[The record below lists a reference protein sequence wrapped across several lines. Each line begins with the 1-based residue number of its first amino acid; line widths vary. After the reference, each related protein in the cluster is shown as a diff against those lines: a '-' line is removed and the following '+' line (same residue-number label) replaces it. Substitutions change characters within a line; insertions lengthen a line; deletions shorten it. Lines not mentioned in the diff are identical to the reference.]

1 MSERNRSSDNITDIL
16 VVEDSATQAA
26 RIKFLLESYNYKVEI
41 SENGQKA
48 LEWLSKHTP
57 SLVISDIVMPEM
69 NGFELCNK
77 IKSDERTENTPVILL
92 TSLSDPEEVIEGL
105 SCGADS
111 FITKPFNK
119 DYLISNIEKLITEKA
134 NPDSKIDNVGIE
146 INYNGKK
153 RLIRTGQQR
162 AVKLLLSIYE
172 GAIHQNNELIQT
184 RDELK
189 LLNER
194 LEDLVGE
201 KTKDLEIIEFKNN
214 QIKSS
219 IDYACTIQ
227 AALMKASENIS
238 DFFPGSFCITLPRD
252 IVSGDFYWCVKINDK
267 TLIGV
272 FDCTGHGI
280 PGAFMSILGVTLL
293 KEIVIREGIEDPAL
307 VFNHMRRKVVES
319 LGQKGLISEVNVGMN
334 GSLIS
339 YDPMQNNL
347 VYAGAYNT
355 IYLIRDDQ
363 LIELRGDKMPLSHHL
378 IMKDFSSHEVKIRK
392 NDCVYLFTDGYMD
405 QFGGQML
412 KKFGYRRFRDLLLKI
427 HKRPFESQKEA
438 LINEF
443 RIWRKYEDQVDDI
456 TIVGLKL

>member
-1 MSERNRSSDNITDIL
+1 MSIKNKSSDNTTDIL
-16 VVEDSATQAA
+16 VVEDSATQAD
-26 RIKFLLESYNYKVEI
+26 RIRYLLESINYKVEV
-41 SENGQKA
+41 SENGKIA
-48 LEWLSKHTP
+48 LEWLSKNTP
-57 SLVISDIVMPEM
+57 FLVISDIVMPEM

-105 SCGADS
+105 SCGADG
-111 FITKPFNK
+111 FITKPYNK
-119 DYLISNIEKLITEKA
+119 DYLISNIEKLINEKV
-134 NPDSKIDNVGIE
+134 NPDFKKDNVGIE

-184 RDELK
+184 RDELR

-201 KTKDLEIIEFKNN
+201 KTKDLEIIEYKNN

-238 DFFPGSFCITLPRD
+238 DFFPGSFCITLPKD
-252 IVSGDFYWCVKINDK
+252 IVSGDFYSCVKINGRI
-267 TLIGV
+267 LIGV

-280 PGAFMSILGVTLL
+280 AGAFMSILGVTLL
-293 KEIVIREGIEDPAL
+293 KEIVIRDGIEDPAL
-307 VFNHMRRKVVES
+307 IFNRMRSKVVDS

-339 YDPMQNNL
+339 YDPATSNL
-347 VYAGAYNT
+347 VYAGAYNP
-355 IYLIRDDQ
+355 IYLIRDDR
-363 LIELRGDKMPLSHHL
+363 LVELRGNRMPLSHHL
-378 IMKDFSSHEVKIRK
+378 IMKDFESKEVKIRK

-427 HKRPFESQKEA
+427 HKKPFESQKEA
-438 LINEF
+438 LLNEF
-443 RIWRKYEDQVDDI
+443 TIWKEHEDQVDDI

>member
-1 MSERNRSSDNITDIL
+1 MSKRKKSSENIPDIL
-16 VVEDSATQAA
+16 VVEDSPTQAA
-26 RIKFLLESYNYKVEI
+26 RIRYLLESYNYNVEV

-48 LEWLSKHTP
+48 LVWLSKHTP

-69 NGFELCNK
+69 NGFELCEK
-77 IKSDERTENTPVILL
+77 IKSDELTENIPVILL

-111 FITKPFNK
+111 FITKPYNNE
-119 DYLISNIEKLITEKA
+119 YLISNIKKLLSEKTATKSGTNIL
-134 NPDSKIDNVGIE
+134 GIE
-146 INYNGKK
+146 INYNGEK
-153 RLIRTGQQR
+153 RQIRTDPQK
-162 AVKLLLSIYE
+162 VIKLLLNIYQ
-172 GAIHQNNELIQT
+172 GSIHQNNELIKT

-189 LLNER
+189 QLNER
-194 LEDLVGE
+194 LEELVGE
-201 KTKDLEIIEFKNN
+201 KTKDLEIIELKNN

-227 AALMKASENIS
+227 AALMKGSENIS
-238 DFFPGSFCITLPRD
+238 DFFSESFCITLPKD
-252 IVSGDFYWCVKINDK
+252 IVSGDFYWCVKINDRI
-267 TLIGV
+267 LIGV

-293 KEIVIREGIEDPAL
+293 KEIVIREGIEDPAKI
-307 VFNHMRRKVVES
+307 FNRMRSKIVES

-339 YDPMQNNL
+339 YDPIKNNL

-378 IMKDFSSHEVKIRK
+378 IMKDFSQQEVKIRK

-405 QFGGQML
+405 QFGGQMQ
-412 KKFGYRRFRDLLLKI
+412 KKFGYKRFRDLLLKI
-427 HKRPFESQKEA
+427 HKMPFKSQKEA
-438 LINEF
+438 LIDEF
-443 RIWRKYEDQVDDI
+443 IIWREYEDQVDDI